1 MIFNKE
7 QASLIWTL
15 FLLQNSERK
24 ISEFTQLGSNRKK
37 LDLTLNQ
44 LILIPDD
51 EYTWLQN
58 INDGRQYVFCS
69 APVGSNQVRFSVWD
83 FNNNIRKDFNP
94 LDYISFEDKV

>member
-7 QASLIWTL
+7 QTSLIWTM

-24 ISEFTQLGSNRKK
+24 ISEFTQLGSNQKK

-44 LILIPDD
+44 LVTIPDGD
-51 EYTWLQN
+51 YTWLQYN
-58 INDGRQYVFCS
+58 ITSQYVFCS

-83 FNNNIRKDFNP
+83 FKNNFRKDFNP
-94 LDYISFEDKV
+94 LDYISFEDKI